1 MKYPI
6 ILNLSITY
14 KDLLLVSMAEITLP

>member
-14 KDLLLVSMAEITLP
+14 KDLLLESMAEITLP